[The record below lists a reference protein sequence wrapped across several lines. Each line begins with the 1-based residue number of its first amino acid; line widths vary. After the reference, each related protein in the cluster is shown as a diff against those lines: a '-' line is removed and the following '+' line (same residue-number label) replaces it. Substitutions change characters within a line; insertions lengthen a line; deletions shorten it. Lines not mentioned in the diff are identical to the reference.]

1 MFPFRRGRLTF
12 HQEALFD
19 ADDETLKSR
28 LVSKLLQDHGEYIV
42 ALGAHAITADAEV
55 KGTPITTAEL
65 DKAVERLRTTCEA
78 IKAEFTELYR
88 NDAKDGPFG
97 TWLVRLKPASVEE
110 VQEVRVAV
118 VGNVDAGKS
127 TILGVLTRGGLD
139 DGRGKARVALFKH
152 PHEVETGRTSS
163 IGGEILGFTT
173 EGKPIYPSTP
183 AIADSVKR
191 EKLAWDEIYKR
202 AAKVVSFIDLAG
214 HERYFKTTVFGLSG
228 HAPDYVMLI
237 VGGNAGLIGM
247 SKEHLGVALAL
258 NVPIIVCVTK
268 VSSRCGY
275 RQLTLD
281 RHDTTKHHGADSV
294 DAQAS
299 TTKSWMPQDASLRRE
314 RAAGNRLCS
323 RHDKKPGV

>member
-1 MFPFRRGRLTF
+1 MFHILALLTF
-12 HQEALFD
+12 DQESLFV

-42 ALGAHAITADAEV
+42 ALGAHAVPDGSDITGKPVAAAD
-55 KGTPITTAEL
+55 L
-65 DKAVERLRTTCEA
+65 DKAIGRLRSTCKT
-78 IKAEFTELYR
+78 IKAEMSELYR
-88 NDAKDGPFG
+88 SDGEDGPFG
-97 TWLVRLKPASVEE
+97 AWLVRLRPRSAEE

-127 TILGVLTRGGLD
+127 TTLGVLTRGGLD

-152 PHEVETGRTSS
+152 PHEVESGRTSA
-163 IGGEILGFTT
+163 IGGELLGFGTD
-173 EGKPIYPSTP
+173 GKPMYPSTP
-183 AIADSVKR
+183 AMADSVKR
-191 EKLAWDEIYKR
+191 EKLAWSEIHKR

-268 VSSRCGY
+268 VRLWASPE
-275 RQLTLD
+275 LTID
-281 RHDTTKHHGADSV
+281 RHDTTQHHGADGL
-294 DAQAS
+294 DAEKGAS
-299 TTKSWMPQDASLRRE
+299 EPRMPQDASLRGE
-314 RAAGNRLCS
+314 
-323 RHDKKPGV
+323 

>member
-1 MFPFRRGRLTF
+1 MFHIKAILLTIQ
-12 HQEALFD
+12 QEALFD
-19 ADDETLKSR
+19 ADDEALKSR

-42 ALGAHAITADAEV
+42 ALGAHAITEEGEV
-55 KGTPITTAEL
+55 KGTPITKEQL
-65 DKAVERLRTTCEA
+65 DKAVERLRTTCAA
-78 IKAEFTELYR
+78 IKAEMTELYR

-97 TWLVRLKPASVEE
+97 TWLVRLRPASVEE

-191 EKLAWDEIYKR
+191 EKLAWDEIYKQ

-268 VSSRCGY
+268 VSCGV
-275 RQLTLD
+275 LL
-281 RHDTTKHHGADSV
+281 SI
-294 DAQAS
+294 S
-299 TTKSWMPQDASLRRE
+299 
-314 RAAGNRLCS
+314 
-323 RHDKKPGV
+323 